1 MRMSYSPAAHLFLFL
16 VQWTDCSLAGAL
28 GLIRIMIYK
37 VHIDGTTTMSTLER
51 TASIKEFYVAIFPSL
66 LQLQKGI
73 TNMEDKKQ
81 KVVCMERYRRRDEDE
96 RKQLSEIDVEREEE
110 CGICMEM
117 NNKIILPKCSHAM
130 CIKCYREWNSRSQS
144 CPFCRD
150 SLRDLWVFVNS
161 RDVVDMTM
169 VTRED
174 IRRLI
179 MYIKKLPEVVPETV
193 FNACDSHDR

>member
-1 MRMSYSPAAHLFLFL
+1 MIGRGKLLSGGYMRKSFR
-16 VQWTDCSLAGAL
+16 DSLKLLEADIGHAN
-28 GLIRIMIYK
+28 
-37 VHIDGTTTMSTLER
+37 TL
-51 TASIKEFYVAIFPSL
+51 
-66 LQLQKGI
+66 
-73 TNMEDKKQ
+73 
-81 KVVCMERYRRRDEDE
+81 
-96 RKQLSEIDVEREEE
+96 
-110 CGICMEM
+110 
-117 NNKIILPKCSHAM
+117 
-130 CIKCYREWNSRSQS
+130 NSRSQS

-193 FNACDSHDR
+193 FDACDSHDRLPMCPRHLVDFHQFLNLVSICSSSLILSIVWR